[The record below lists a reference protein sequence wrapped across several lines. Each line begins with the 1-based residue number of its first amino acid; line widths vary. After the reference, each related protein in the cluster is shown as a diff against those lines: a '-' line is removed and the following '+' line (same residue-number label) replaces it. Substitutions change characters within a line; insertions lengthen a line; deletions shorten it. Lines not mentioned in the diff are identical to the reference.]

1 MKILKWILGILA
13 ALLLLFFFVGMPY
26 LKDQTKKHSP
36 ERTSTYNQNGFDLT
50 VNYSSPFKKGRVIFG
65 ELIPY
70 DQVWRTGANEPTVFE
85 TKTDISLMNKVIPA
99 GKYSMWTIPGKTS
112 WTLIL
117 NDEIPDWGVTISS
130 GGRETTRDSEHD
142 VLEVNIPVEVLDNVE
157 ESFTIDFEKTD
168 QLYLRLYWDTMRI
181 KAPINNN

>member
-13 ALLLLFFFVGMPY
+13 ALLLLFYFVGMPY
-26 LKDQTKKHSP
+26 LREQTKKHSP
-36 ERTSTYNQNGFDLT
+36 ERTSTYDQNGFDLA
-50 VNYSSPFKKGRVIFG
+50 VHYSSPFKKGRVIFG

-70 DQVWRTGANEPTVFE
+70 DQVWRTGANEPTVLE
-85 TKTDISLMNKVIPA
+85 TKTDISLMNKKLPA
-99 GKYSMWTIPGKTS
+99 GKYSMWTIPGRTS

-142 VLEVNIPVEVLDNVE
+142 VLEVNIPVETLDAVE
-157 ESFTIDFEKTD
+157 ESFTIDFEQTD
-168 QLYLRLYWDTMRI
+168 QLYLRLYWDTIRI
-181 KAPINNN
+181 KAPLNN